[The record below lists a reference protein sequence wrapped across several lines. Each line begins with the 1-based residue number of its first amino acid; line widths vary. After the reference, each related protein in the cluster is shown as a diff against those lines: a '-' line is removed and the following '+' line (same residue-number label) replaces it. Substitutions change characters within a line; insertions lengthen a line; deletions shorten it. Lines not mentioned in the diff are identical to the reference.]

1 MKLMSKDKRNVL
13 GRGLD
18 TLLPSNRPA
27 MAAVAPQPHGESVR
41 EIAVELIDRNPYQ
54 TRMRF
59 DEIALA
65 ELAESIKSSG
75 VIQPVMV
82 RPQPNGRFQLIA
94 GERRWMAS
102 QKAGKA
108 TIPAIAKNVSNEQAM
123 EITIIENLQREDLN
137 AMEQARAYERLGREF
152 GLTQEQMAQRTGK
165 DRSSVSNFLR
175 LLKLPPEVQQMV
187 ESEKLTFGHAKAL
200 MGLDSP
206 EAILKLA
213 QRAAQLSMSVR
224 QVEGAVANLMNPA
237 EKIEAPERKVDP
249 NVREAERELERA
261 LGVKVQITDRNG
273 RGRIQID
280 YKTLED
286 FDRVL
291 DALGA
296 KR

>member
-1 MKLMSKDKRNVL
+1 MSKDKRNVL

-27 MAAVAPQPHGESVR
+27 APAVAPQPHGEVVR
-41 EIAVELIDRNPYQ
+41 EIDIELIDRNPYQ

-75 VIQPVMV
+75 VIQPIMV
-82 RPQPNGRFQLIA
+82 RPQQNGRFQLIA

-102 QKAGKA
+102 QKAGKK

-165 DRSSVSNFLR
+165 DRSSVANFLR
-175 LLKLPPEVQQMV
+175 LLKLPAEVQQMV
-187 ESEKLTFGHAKAL
+187 ESDKLTFGHAKAL

-206 EAILKLA
+206 DAMLKLA

-224 QVEGAVANLMNPA
+224 QVEGAVSNLMNPA
-237 EKIEAPERKVDP
+237 EKAEPVERKVDP
-249 NVREAERELERA
+249 NVREAERELQRA
-261 LGVKVQITDRNG
+261 LGVKVQITDKNG

-286 FDRVL
+286 FDRVM

>member
-1 MKLMSKDKRNVL
+1 MNKDKRNVL

-27 MAAVAPQPHGESVR
+27 AMPAPSLQPQGDMVR
-41 EIAVELIDRNPYQ
+41 EIAIELIDRNPYQ
-54 TRMRF
+54 TRTRF
-59 DEIALA
+59 DEIAMA

-75 VIQPVMV
+75 VIQPIMV

-102 QKAGKA
+102 QKAGKK
-108 TIPAIAKNVSNEQAM
+108 TIPVIAKNVSNEQAM

-175 LLKLPPEVQQMV
+175 LLKLPAEVQQMV
-187 ESEKLTFGHAKAL
+187 ENDKLTFGHAKAL
-200 MGLDSP
+200 MSLDSP

-224 QVEGAVANLMNPA
+224 QVEGAVSNLMHPA
-237 EKIEAPERKVDP
+237 EKVEVPERKVDP
-249 NVREAERELERA
+249 NVREAERELERS
-261 LGVKVQITDRNG
+261 LGVKVQITDKNG
-273 RGRIQID
+273 RGKIQIE

>member
-1 MKLMSKDKRNVL
+1 MNKDKRNVL

-27 MAAVAPQPHGESVR
+27 AMPAPSLQPQGDMVR
-41 EIAVELIDRNPYQ
+41 EIAIELIDRNPYQ
-54 TRMRF
+54 TRTRF
-59 DEIALA
+59 DEVSMA

-75 VIQPVMV
+75 VIQPIMV
-82 RPQPNGRFQLIA
+82 RPQQNGRFQLIA

-102 QKAGKA
+102 QKAGKK
-108 TIPAIAKNVSNEQAM
+108 TIPVIAKNVSNEQAM
-123 EITIIENLQREDLN
+123 EITIVENLQREDLN

-175 LLKLPPEVQQMV
+175 LLKLPAEVQQMV
-187 ESEKLTFGHAKAL
+187 ENDKLTFGHAKAL
-200 MGLDSP
+200 MSLDSP

-224 QVEGAVANLMNPA
+224 QVEGAVSNLMHPA
-237 EKIEAPERKVDP
+237 EKVEVPERKVDP
-249 NVREAERELERA
+249 NVREAERELERS
-261 LGVKVQITDRNG
+261 LGVKVQITDKNG
-273 RGRIQID
+273 RGKIQIE

>member
-1 MKLMSKDKRNVL
+1 MNNDKRKVL

-18 TLLPSNRPA
+18 TLLPASRSISPA
-27 MAAVAPQPHGESVR
+27 VAAPQPHGESVR
-41 EIAVELIDRNPYQ
+41 EIPIELIDRNPYQ

-59 DEIALA
+59 DEAALA
-65 ELAESIKSSG
+65 ELAESIKASG
-75 VIQPVMV
+75 VIQPIMV
-82 RPQPNGRFQLIA
+82 RPQQNGRYQLIA

-102 QKAGKA
+102 QKAGKQ

-165 DRSSVSNFLR
+165 DRSSVANFLR
-175 LLKLPPEVQQMV
+175 LLKLPPEVQAMV
-187 ESEKLTFGHAKAL
+187 ESDKLSFGHAKAL

-206 EAILKLA
+206 EAMLKLA

-224 QVEGAVANLMNPA
+224 QVEGAVYNLMHPA

-249 NVREAERELERA
+249 NVKEAERELERA
-261 LGVKVQITDRNG
+261 LGVKVQITDKNG

-280 YKTLED
+280 YKSLED